1 MKLVKSCLT
10 DEDCQQMVEAGQK
23 VLDEIQESLS
33 EVERGERVKVE
44 RKQSALKNLGLSM
57 SLETEEKRMSGK
69 IPGERLEKRMER
81 ERRREIELERH
92 IRKGASTRHWLN
104 LSS

>member
-33 EVERGERVKVE
+33 EVDQGERD
-44 RKQSALKNLGLSM
+44 
-57 SLETEEKRMSGK
+57 
-69 IPGERLEKRMER
+69 
-81 ERRREIELERH
+81 
-92 IRKGASTRHWLN
+92 
-104 LSS
+104 

>member
-23 VLDEIQESLS
+23 VLDKIQESLS
-33 EVERGERVKVE
+33 EVDQGERVKIE

-69 IPGERLEKRMER
+69 IPGERLEKGMER

-92 IRKGASTRHWLN
+92 IRKEASTHH
-104 LSS
+104 

>member
-33 EVERGERVKVE
+33 EVERGERGKIE

-81 ERRREIELERH
+81 ERRREIELERN
-92 IRKGASTRHWLN
+92 IRKGASTCH
-104 LSS
+104 